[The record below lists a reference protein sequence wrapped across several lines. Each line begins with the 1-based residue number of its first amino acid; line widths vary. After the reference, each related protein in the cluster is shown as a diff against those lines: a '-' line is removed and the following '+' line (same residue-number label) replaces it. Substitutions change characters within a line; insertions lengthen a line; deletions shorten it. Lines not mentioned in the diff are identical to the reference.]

1 VYSGSVDR
9 PVYQQE
15 QLVRHGHSIQ
25 ILWLHGFVFFGSAH
39 RLLVQIKEIVDLES
53 GSCRSLILDFRQVLG
68 IDSSAVMGLVKL
80 RQVADRNGFVVLL
93 SGVPMQVERVLRAGG
108 MFDATSGS
116 TCLVYPDIDSALEW
130 CEDQLLDEIAT
141 REEALRSAG
150 EWLAREIGGEPLFK
164 RLVSYLQMLEY
175 KPGEMLIRQGEAGD
189 SLYLLYA
196 GRATVLFRTEQG
208 TELRLRSMVGHTIVG
223 EMGLYRMLPRGASV
237 RADEPTIAYRMT
249 LEAMLRMESD
259 DPALARAFHKL
270 VIRTLA
276 SRLDF
281 ANREVAG
288 LRA

>member
-1 VYSGSVDR
+1 
-9 PVYQQE
+9 
-15 QLVRHGHSIQ
+15 
-25 ILWLHGFVFFGSAH
+25 
-39 RLLVQIKEIVDLES
+39 
-53 GSCRSLILDFRQVLG
+53 
-68 IDSSAVMGLVKL
+68 
-80 RQVADRNGFVVLL
+80 
-93 SGVPMQVERVLRAGG
+93 
-108 MFDATSGS
+108 
-116 TCLVYPDIDSALEW
+116 
-130 CEDQLLDEIAT
+130 
-141 REEALRSAG
+141 
-150 EWLAREIGGEPLFK
+150 
-164 RLVSYLQMLEY
+164 
-175 KPGEMLIRQGEAGD
+175 
-189 SLYLLYA
+189 
-196 GRATVLFRTEQG
+196 VLFRTEQG